1 MQNVAKILLYL
12 NGYWRYALLNI
23 LFNLFSSVFS
33 LLSIGM
39 LFPFL
44 QILFLDDVSRLEGV
58 VAKGAPVLN
67 FSADAIIDY
76 LNFILAETILEHD
89 KLFALTWVCLFVVI
103 GIFLKNLTRY
113 LAVYFL
119 APVRNGIVRDL
130 RNKIFKK
137 TLELPLSFYSEERK
151 GDIMSRMTADVK
163 EVEWSVLNSIEML
176 FRDPVNIIIFLVSM
190 FMISLP
196 LTFFVFGMLA
206 LTGLIIGTAAK
217 GLRKTS
223 LREKEQMGLMLS
235 VIEETISGLR
245 IIFAFNAQK
254 ITDEK
259 FRKVNDTYTRHM
271 IKMYRLADLAS
282 PLSEFLGVAV
292 FTTVLYFGGKL
303 VLGEEPSMTGALFIT
318 YIAIFAQLI
327 PPAKS
332 LTTAYYTVQK
342 GIASMERINKILD
355 ADISIRE
362 IEKPEPVLPFEKE
375 IEYKSV
381 SFAYRKTILPMQP
394 AGVVAADSSRVLN
407 DINLKIPRGKTIA
420 LVGQSGSG
428 KSTLADLLPR
438 FYDADKG
445 EILIDGKNIRNMKI
459 DGLRSLFGIVT
470 QESILFND
478 TVFNNIAFGMKTVNE
493 ADVMVAARV
502 ANAHDFIMEM
512 PEKYHTNIGDRGSKL
527 SGGQRQRLS
536 IARAVLKNP
545 PILILDEATSALDT
559 ESERLVQDA
568 LNNLIKNRTSIVIA
582 HRLSTIQNADE
593 IVVIEKGKIAERGSH
608 EELLNK
614 NGSYKKLYDLQS
626 FQ

>member
-1 MQNVAKILLYL
+1 MQNVSKILRYL
-12 NGYWRYALLNI
+12 KGYGRFLSLNI
-23 LFNLFSSVFS
+23 LFNLLSSVFS
-33 LLSIGM
+33 LFSIGM

-44 QILFLDDVSRLEGV
+44 QILFLDDLSKLEKL
-58 VAKGAPVLN
+58 VAKGIPALEFSAGSMIDSVNYLLAITVLN
-67 FSADAIIDY
+67 
-76 LNFILAETILEHD
+76 NG
-89 KLFALTWVCLFVVI
+89 KLFALTWVCVFVVA

-119 APVRNGIVRDL
+119 APVRNGIVKDL
-130 RNKIFKK
+130 RNKIFRK
-137 TLELPLSFYSEERK
+137 TLDLPLSFYSEERK

-190 FMISLP
+190 FMISTT
-196 LTFFVFGMLA
+196 LTLFVFGMLIA
-206 LTGLIIGTAAK
+206 TGLIIGTVAK
-217 GLRKTS
+217 SLKKTS

-235 VIEETISGLR
+235 IIEETIGGLR
-245 IIFAFNAQK
+245 IIFAFNAQHSVDK
-254 ITDEK
+254 K
-259 FRKVNDTYTRHM
+259 FREVNEAYTRHM
-271 IKMYRLADLAS
+271 VKMYRLVDLAS

-303 VLGEEPSMTGALFIT
+303 VLGDDPTMTGALFIT

-355 ADISIRE
+355 ADVTI
-362 IEKPEPVLPFEKE
+362 KE
-375 IEYKSV
+375 IENPLPVSSFEKDIEFRNV
-381 SFAYRKTILPMQP
+381 SFAYRKTLP
-394 AGVVAADSSRVLN
+394 AGLPVSPGKKDLSLVLN
-407 DINLKIPRGKTIA
+407 DINLKIQKGKTIA

-438 FYDADKG
+438 FYDPDQG
-445 EILIDGKNIRNMKI
+445 VLLIDGKNIRDMEMK
-459 DGLRSLFGIVT
+459 GLRSLFGIVT

-478 TVFNNIAFGMKTVNE
+478 TVFNNIAFGMENASEKDVVN
-493 ADVMVAARV
+493 AAMV
-502 ANAHDFIMEM
+502 ANAHGFIMEM
-512 PEKYHTNIGDRGSKL
+512 PDKYQTNIGDRGAKM

-536 IARAVLKNP
+536 IARAILKNP

-559 ESERLVQDA
+559 ESERLVQEA
-568 LNNLIKNRTSIVIA
+568 LNHLIKNRTTLVIA

-593 IVVIEKGKIAERGSH
+593 IIVIENGSIAERGSH
-608 EELLNK
+608 NVLLSQ
-614 NGSYKKLYDLQS
+614 NGTYKKLYELQS